1 MKFVCYIALAAF
13 LLTACEA
20 PRQKNGENFLPS
32 GIQFNVISRDVKGQ
46 KVKNGDYVVM
56 HFISKVGNDIL
67 DDTYKFG
74 EPQTIMVKPETGLPS
89 EVLPF
94 LQVGDSVRI
103 TLSIDSLAKRTG
115 NPNFAQLKEKGSN
128 MEYAIKIFGIKTKE
142 QVQAEALEKEKQA
155 QETAEKKSK
164 EEEAKLEE
172 YIKKTGVEYKSL
184 PSGLRFVITQ
194 AQPEATQAK
203 QGDTVL
209 VHYTGKFL
217 DGKVFDSSV
226 SRGEPFQFVL
236 GIGAVIRGWDE
247 GIAQLRKGEKATLV
261 IPSRIG
267 YGVQGAGGGQIPP
280 FATLIFDV
288 ELLDIKSGKATK

>member
-1 MKFVCYIALAAF
+1 MKFISYISLAAA
-13 LLTACEA
+13 LLWACEA
-20 PRQKNGENFLPS
+20 PRQKNGENVLPS
-32 GIQFNVISRDVKGQ
+32 GIKFNIISRDAKGQ

-56 HFISKVGNDIL
+56 HFISKVGKDIL

-74 EPQTIMVKPETGLPS
+74 EPQTIMVKPEIGLPS

-94 LQVGDSVRI
+94 LQVGDSVRV
-103 TLSIDSLAKRTG
+103 TLSIDSLVKRIG

-128 MEYAIKIFGIKTKE
+128 MEYAIKVFGIKTKE
-142 QVQAEALEKEKQA
+142 QVQAEAIEQEKKAKES
-155 QETAEKKSK
+155 AEKNSK
-164 EEEAKLEE
+164 EEEGKLEE
-172 YIKKTGVEYKSL
+172 YIKKTGLEYKSL
-184 PSGLRFVITQ
+184 ASGLRFVITQ
-194 AQPEATQAK
+194 AKPEATQAK

-209 VHYTGKFL
+209 VHYTGKLL

-236 GIGAVIRGWDE
+236 GMGAVIRGWDE
-247 GIAQLRKGEKATLV
+247 GIAQLRKGEKATLI

-267 YGVQGAGGGQIPP
+267 YGAQGAGGGQIPP

-288 ELLDIKSGKATK
+288 ELIDIKPRQAVK